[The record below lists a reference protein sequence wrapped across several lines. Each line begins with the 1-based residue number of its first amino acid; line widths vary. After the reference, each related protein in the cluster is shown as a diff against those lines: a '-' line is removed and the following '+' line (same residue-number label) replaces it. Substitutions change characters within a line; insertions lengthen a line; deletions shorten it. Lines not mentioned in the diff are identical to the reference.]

1 MSGFTK
7 RWAELTKQG
16 WKSRR
21 PTGLSDDHT
30 YLRPGKTKKDLRGVD
45 YFVGAEEL
53 MAYLDEIE
61 LAAARNDTA
70 AQRGALGHGGDNIAE
85 AGASDEPAVSF
96 DGAVLEHEAATSNG
110 GDTEASNRE
119 AAACDGREGD
129 AAAVLEREVVVS
141 AGDASSTAH
150 EPEASANEGGAT
162 APECDAAAPS
172 TPSES
177 SPSDDES
184 STSDATSAP
193 RCNLDEA
200 FDEVDQGSE
209 EVAAAPRRSA
219 RIAMPSAEINI
230 VQNND
235 DPNEYGAMES
245 DVEKDDGASDD
256 DDSTLANGDSEGN
269 EDDENEADDDDNLI

>member
-7 RWAELTKQG
+7 RWAELTKEG

-30 YLRPGKTKKDLRGVD
+30 YLRPGKTKKDLRGVV
-45 YFVGAEEL
+45 YFAGAEEL

-119 AAACDGREGD
+119 AVACDGREGD

-172 TPSES
+172 T
-177 SPSDDES
+177 
-184 STSDATSAP
+184 
-193 RCNLDEA
+193 
-200 FDEVDQGSE
+200 
-209 EVAAAPRRSA
+209 
-219 RIAMPSAEINI
+219 PSAEINI